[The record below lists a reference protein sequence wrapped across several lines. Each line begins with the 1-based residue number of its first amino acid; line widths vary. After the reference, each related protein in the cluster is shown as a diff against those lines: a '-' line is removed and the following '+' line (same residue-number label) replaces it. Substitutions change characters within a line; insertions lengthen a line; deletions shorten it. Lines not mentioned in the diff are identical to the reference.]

1 MNVNNSKYDSIR
13 NNSQTKE
20 QLIIKGIQQAWN
32 RQFLSNIHSGVRVKI
47 QQQEKIKNSSFI
59 KPIHKDIHHKST
71 SSSSSSF
78 KQSNH
83 IQSMLKRL
91 WIESE
96 TSALSQNGQKSLEKC
111 QYSSQ
116 NQSLTSDQIK
126 SILNNNLLRKNYSLG
141 INSKNK
147 NMNSIGI
154 QTNIIQQIDRQT
166 SCNILKSKKGFNK
179 KSHST
184 SSSTVSISKT
194 SISDENSTYTNS
206 TSIETS
212 TISTTTT
219 VSTKDNYHYYNQRN
233 KNRNNNAIDTDN
245 EQKFN
250 HIKIK
255 EFQTEKSIKQQPNN
269 EQLLHDINI
278 NMQYYPQP
286 NSLTV
291 LSTVKKR
298 FFTTFFNLFSYLR
311 LSPFKRDRISIS
323 ANTIETS
330 KIIHIDRN
338 EENKNI
344 RLPTSRCRR
353 STARN
358 LNYNSSIEP
367 EKHYLQIKSEE
378 DLSSKFKYLDKKT
391 SNKSIAMR
399 KQYRQVNNSN
409 LSMVD
414 SQKICLHRSK
424 KNFNKI
430 NKKKHSYKKENHT
443 NQHYEHKYRHRK
455 KRKHIR
461 TSNRSSQKKIL
472 SNSSIDI
479 EVQPL
484 LSNDNHSKVLV
495 EENIKSSICNM
506 ECPNNTCLLSYDD
519 VKQTSNIF
527 PNNENNYSQK
537 EILPHQ
543 QQDLS
548 LKSINNHSTE
558 IVPCI
563 TNNSIFK
570 SNTLPSSFEKI
581 LNSNKEYFS
590 HSKDL
595 IRLHVKNKNLILK
608 LSKSKISLSS
618 IDHIDDSIKYH
629 QRNIVNEF
637 KSILQQTK
645 NIHFNNNAFDNDL
658 TINISSP
665 LKIDTEKRL
674 ISNKSNIESIFSS
687 IKNRN
692 ENKSKSPSTVS
703 SDSQTKSIKDNP
715 MEIHKIIQD
724 QNEIIREGV
733 EQLIRYQK
741 LCQSYKL
748 TSNKAVK
755 QFLMKSTV
763 LSPESLHRL
772 SIINEPNSTYKIK
785 RKTK

>member
-1 MNVNNSKYDSIR
+1 
-13 NNSQTKE
+13 
-20 QLIIKGIQQAWN
+20 
-32 RQFLSNIHSGVRVKI
+32 
-47 QQQEKIKNSSFI
+47 
-59 KPIHKDIHHKST
+59 
-71 SSSSSSF
+71 
-78 KQSNH
+78 
-83 IQSMLKRL
+83 
-91 WIESE
+91 
-96 TSALSQNGQKSLEKC
+96 
-111 QYSSQ
+111 
-116 NQSLTSDQIK
+116 
-126 SILNNNLLRKNYSLG
+126 
-141 INSKNK
+141 
-147 NMNSIGI
+147 
-154 QTNIIQQIDRQT
+154 
-166 SCNILKSKKGFNK
+166 
-179 KSHST
+179 
-184 SSSTVSISKT
+184 
-194 SISDENSTYTNS
+194 
-206 TSIETS
+206 
-212 TISTTTT
+212 
-219 VSTKDNYHYYNQRN
+219 
-233 KNRNNNAIDTDN
+233 
-245 EQKFN
+245 
-250 HIKIK
+250 
-255 EFQTEKSIKQQPNN
+255 
-269 EQLLHDINI
+269 
-278 NMQYYPQP
+278 MQYYPQP

-291 LSTVKKR
+291 LSTVKK
-298 FFTTFFNLFSYLR
+298 N
-311 LSPFKRDRISIS
+311 

-608 LSKSKISLSS
+608 LSKSKIS

-763 LSPESLHRL
+763 LSPESLHKL